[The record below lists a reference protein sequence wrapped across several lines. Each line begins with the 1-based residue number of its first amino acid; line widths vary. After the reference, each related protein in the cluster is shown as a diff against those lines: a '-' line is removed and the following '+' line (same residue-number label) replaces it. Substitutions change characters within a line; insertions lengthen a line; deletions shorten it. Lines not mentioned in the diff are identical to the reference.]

1 MSRSVEDI
9 MIRIPVIRQI
19 VLICKKIKLPGFE
32 GLSLFDLFKTYIYGI
47 IEGTFTTRA
56 GSIAFSFF
64 MALFPFLLFLLNL
77 IPYVPIED
85 FQERLLVFIDGILPS
100 QTNQFFMPIIEDIA
114 ANPRGGLL
122 SFVFILTILLMTNG
136 INAIFSGF
144 EYSYH
149 VSLNRNFI
157 KQYFIAL
164 LVSIF
169 LALMLIVSV
178 IIIVYSEYLIVTL
191 KSEEFISDELF
202 WIATIRYL
210 IFVVLIYMIV
220 ATLYYFG
227 IKKGEKLQFFSIGAF
242 VTTLLFMLTTYLFGV
257 YIENFGR
264 YNELYGSI
272 GALLIMML
280 YIWINSNILLLGF
293 ELNATLKTMRNQNS

>member
-1 MSRSVEDI
+1 MSNDVEEI
-9 MIRIPVIRQI
+9 LIKIPVVRQI
-19 VLICKKIKLPGFE
+19 INLCKKIKLPGFE

-85 FQERLLVFIDGILPS
+85 FQERFMIFIDGILPA
-100 QTNQFFMPIIEDIA
+100 QTNEFFFPIIEDIA

-122 SFVFILTILLMTNG
+122 SFVFVLTILLMTNG

-157 KQYFIAL
+157 KQYLIAL
-164 LVSIF
+164 VVSLF
-169 LALMLIVSV
+169 LAMMLIISV
-178 IIIVYSEYLIVTL
+178 IIIVYSEYLIGTL
-191 KSEEFISDELF
+191 KSEDFISDDVF

-210 IFVVLIYMIV
+210 IFVVLIYMII
-220 ATLYYFG
+220 ATLYYYG
-227 IKKGEKLQFFSIGAF
+227 IKKGEKLRFFSIGAF
-242 VTTLLFMLTTYLFGV
+242 ITTLLFMLTTYLFGV

-293 ELNATLKTMRNQNS
+293 ELNATLKSMRSQKQ